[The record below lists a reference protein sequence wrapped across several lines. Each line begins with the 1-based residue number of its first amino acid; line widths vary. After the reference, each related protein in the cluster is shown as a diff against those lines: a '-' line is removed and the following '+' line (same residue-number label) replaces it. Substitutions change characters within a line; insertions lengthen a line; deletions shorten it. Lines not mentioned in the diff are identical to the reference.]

1 MWIFILFIS
10 FQASGQNP
18 DRHIRKGNKD
28 FENQDYRQAE
38 VNYLKALAIDS
49 ADPRGLY
56 NRAAALYKQGDYQ
69 QATQLLDKVLKQ
81 NPETPHAAQAWHNL
95 GNSFLQNKKYKEALA
110 AYKQALRNN
119 PSDKDTKYNYSYALE
134 KLKEQQK
141 QQQNK
146 KQQDNKNNKNQDQQ
160 KNKDQQQQDNKNQ
173 QQQKNKDQQQ
183 KNKDQQQKS
192 EQDKQKQQPPS
203 QPQPKEISKKD
214 AERMLRAL
222 QNNEKR
228 TVSKVKR
235 EKAKSQKTT
244 SEKDW

>member
-134 KLKEQQK
+134 KL
-141 QQQNK
+141 
-146 KQQDNKNNKNQDQQ
+146 NQDQQ